1 MDYTSVAIIGVVGLI
16 VLWVLWAARGRSGL
30 DGMGQPRDVDA
41 NEADPNVHRGER
53 GGGWGQGG

>member
-30 DGMGQPRDVDA
+30 DRPSMTGSD
-41 NEADPNVHRGER
+41 DPYVHRGEPGDPGH
-53 GGGWGQGG
+53 GGGGT